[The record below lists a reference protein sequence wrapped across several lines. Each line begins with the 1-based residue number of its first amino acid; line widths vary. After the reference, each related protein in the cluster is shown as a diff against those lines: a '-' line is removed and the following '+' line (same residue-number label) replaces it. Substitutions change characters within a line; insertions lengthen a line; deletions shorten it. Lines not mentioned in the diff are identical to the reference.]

1 MPMILWLDS
10 NEDVSRYLRGSISHG
25 STAELKSELFFELL
39 LLLVICGLLA
49 VVLIVGAIYLR
60 QGCLVIGNKAIK
72 GPIQRWRLTRRIR
85 AVARDLREGANE
97 GVVQSKGS

>member
-1 MPMILWLDS
+1 MPMIPWLDS
-10 NEDVSRYLRGSISHG
+10 NEDVSRYLRGSISHV

-39 LLLVICGLLA
+39 LLLVICGFLA